1 MNKERVKHT
10 LNPIYDQKST
20 ILILG
25 SIPSPKSREVGFYYS
40 HPQNRFW
47 KILSDLFHE
56 KIENTNLAKQ
66 QFLLNHHIALW
77 DVLKECEIKGA
88 DDSSICNIE
97 VNDIKKILDQT
108 QVKKIYTTGLKATNL
123 YKKYCYP
130 STNISSIYLPSTSP
144 ANCRNYDYDRLL
156 KEYQCIYNDVTNE
169 LY

>member
-56 KIENTNLAKQ
+56 EIGNTNLAKQ
-66 QFLLNHHIALW
+66 QFLLNHHIA
-77 DVLKECEIKGA
+77 
-88 DDSSICNIE
+88 
-97 VNDIKKILDQT
+97 
-108 QVKKIYTTGLKATNL
+108 
-123 YKKYCYP
+123 
-130 STNISSIYLPSTSP
+130 
-144 ANCRNYDYDRLL
+144 
-156 KEYQCIYNDVTNE
+156 
-169 LY
+169 